1 MFLFKVS
8 YEFWA
13 QTSLTLIKVCYLFV
27 VIQYSV
33 HVFDPDG
40 INRAIKQD
48 PFSVGCRAGGIF
60 SESIGQD
67 TWKNYQ
73 SILEYLL
80 SSIKKD
86 QMIFVIFT
94 YMALPSQIMVDVFL
108 HQGKTH
114 IFFSGMLCNVQLE
127 LFARAIYSRK
137 KEGMKQTSLP
147 SDHSCEVGSNWP

>member
-1 MFLFKVS
+1 MFLFKVA

-73 SILEYLL
+73 SMLEYLL
-80 SSIKKD
+80 SKYQKRSNDICD
-86 QMIFVIFT
+86 FYLYGPTFTNHGRCIFT
-94 YMALPSQIMVDVFL
+94 SRGNTYFL
-108 HQGKTH
+108 
-114 IFFSGMLCNVQLE
+114 
-127 LFARAIYSRK
+127 
-137 KEGMKQTSLP
+137 
-147 SDHSCEVGSNWP
+147 